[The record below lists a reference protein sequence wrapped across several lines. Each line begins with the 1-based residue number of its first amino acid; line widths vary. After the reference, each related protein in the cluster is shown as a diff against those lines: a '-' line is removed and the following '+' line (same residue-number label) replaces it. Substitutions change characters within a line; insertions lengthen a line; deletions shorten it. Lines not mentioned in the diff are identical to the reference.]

1 MASKFINPSF
11 LDKIITKRNN
21 LSNYNPSTKRS
32 DTIKHTAVL
41 FNKKGD
47 VLGIGNNQYLP
58 TTKHGYSEHAEVNV
72 IQKTI
77 PKNVSIKG
85 RSVYKHKIPA
95 DLLVIRTTMVNS
107 HPCYNCIQSMVN
119 NPVFNI
125 QRVYYSC
132 DGEIQYKS
140 LNEMRNEDDFH
151 ICKAVRSTSY
161 LNCLLDDEEE
171 DGEEGEDDAKPILKG
186 LI

>member
-1 MASKFINPSF
+1 MVSKLINTSF
-11 LDKIITKRNN
+11 LDKIITKRNC
-21 LSNYNPSTKRS
+21 LSNHNNSTKRA

-41 FNKKGD
+41 FNKRGD

-58 TTKHGYSEHAEVNV
+58 NIKHGYSEHAEVNV

-77 PKNVSIKG
+77 AKGISIKG
-85 RSVYKHKIPA
+85 RSIYKHKIPTS
-95 DLLVIRTTMVNS
+95 LLVIRTTMVNS
-107 HPCYNCIQSMVN
+107 HPCYNCIQSMIE

-132 DGEIQYKS
+132 DGEIKYKS
-140 LNEMRNEDDFH
+140 LTEMKNSDEFH

-161 LNCLLDDEEE
+161 LNCTLDDEED
-171 DGEEGEDDAKPILKG
+171 DGEDNEESAKPILRR
-186 LI
+186 